1 MGKTNRG
8 KDFEG
13 VFKECCEKVD
23 GVSIDRLHDQ
33 TNKFA
38 GSSNIC
44 DFIAYKKP
52 YEYYFECKSV
62 HGNTLSIFSNPKKDK
77 YGRLKGFY
85 GNISDTQWKGLS
97 EKSLIHGV
105 FAGIVCWWVDKD
117 VTLFIPIQV
126 LIVHRN
132 VLGKKSVRFDI
143 DDPNVF
149 KITGRKKRVFFDY
162 DMQDFFDSIKERK
175 GERE

>member
-33 TNKFA
+33 TTGYV

-44 DFIAYKKP
+44 DFIVYRYP
-52 YEYYFECKSV
+52 YEYYLECKST
-62 HGNTLSIFSNPKKDK
+62 HSNTFSIHSNPKKDK

-97 EKSLIHGV
+97 EKQQIDGV
-105 FAGIVCWWVDKD
+105 LAGVILWFINKD
-117 VTLFIPIQV
+117 VTVFIPIEELQR
-126 LIVHRN
+126 LYDKGI
-132 VLGKKSVRFDI
+132 KSVHYSLKDLDNYI
-143 DDPNVF
+143 LL
-149 KITGRKKRVFFDY
+149 KGKKKRVFFDY
-162 DMQDFFDSIKERK
+162 FMEDFFDSIEK
-175 GERE
+175 REDDD